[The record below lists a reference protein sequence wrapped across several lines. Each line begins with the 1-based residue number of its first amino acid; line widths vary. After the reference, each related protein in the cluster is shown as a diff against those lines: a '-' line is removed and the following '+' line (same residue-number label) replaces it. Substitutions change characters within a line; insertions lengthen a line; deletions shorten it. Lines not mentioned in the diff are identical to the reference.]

1 MQNFRNLSVWEKA
14 HHFTLQVYQITE
26 RFPRTEMFGLTSQLR
41 RASSSIAIN
50 LAEGCGRTQ
59 LEFARFVQIAFGSAS
74 EVEYELLLAHDLGFI
89 GDELYKRTMS
99 QVVEIKRM
107 LNSLHRTIQR
117 DVATSQGASAQ
128 ASKRLEH

>member
-14 HHFTLQVYQITE
+14 HHLTLEVYHITE

-41 RASSSIAIN
+41 RASSSIATN

-74 EVEYELLLAHDLGFI
+74 EVEYELLLAHDLAFLD
-89 GDELYKRTMS
+89 DEGYERLKS
-99 QVVEIKRM
+99 NVVEIKRM
-107 LNSLHRTIQR
+107 MNSLLRTIQTDAR
-117 DVATSQGASAQ
+117 GSQAASSQ
-128 ASKRLEH
+128 LSKRL

>member
-89 GDELYKRTMS
+89 SDDGYERLKS
-99 QVVEIKRM
+99 GVVEIKRM
-107 LNSLHRTIQR
+107 LNSLLRTIQTDAR
-117 DVATSQGASAQ
+117 GSQAVSAQ

>member
-89 GDELYKRTMS
+89 SDDGYERLKS
-99 QVVEIKRM
+99 GVVEIKRM
-107 LNSLHRTIQR
+107 LNSLLRTIQTDAR
-117 DVATSQGASAQ
+117 GSQAVSAQ
-128 ASKRLEH
+128 LPKRL

>member
-59 LEFARFVQIAFGSAS
+59 LEFARSYRLRSGRRARWSTTS
-74 EVEYELLLAHDLGFI
+74 C
-89 GDELYKRTMS
+89 
-99 QVVEIKRM
+99 
-107 LNSLHRTIQR
+107 SLMIWVLSVIT
-117 DVATSQGASAQ
+117 ATSDSSPAW
-128 ASKRLEH
+128 

>member
-74 EVEYELLLAHDLGFI
+74 EVEYDLLLAHDLGFI
-89 GDELYKRTMS
+89 SDNGYERLKS
-99 QVVEIKRM
+99 GVVEIKRM
-107 LNSLHRTIQR
+107 LNSLLRTIQTDAR
-117 DVATSQGASAQ
+117 GSQAVSAQ
-128 ASKRLEH
+128 LPKRL

>member
-74 EVEYELLLAHDLGFI
+74 EVEYEL
-89 GDELYKRTMS
+89 S
-99 QVVEIKRM
+99 C
-107 LNSLHRTIQR
+107 SLMIWVFSVMT
-117 DVATSQGASAQ
+117 ATSDSSPAW
-128 ASKRLEH
+128 

>member
-1 MQNFRNLSVWEKA
+1 MQNFRNLAVWEKA
-14 HHFTLQVYQITE
+14 HQFVLEVYRVTE
-26 RFPRTEMFGLTSQLR
+26 HFPRREMFGLTSQMR

-59 LEFARFVQIAFGSAS
+59 PEFARFVQIAFGSAS
-74 EVEYELLLAHDLGFI
+74 EVEYELLLAHDLAFL